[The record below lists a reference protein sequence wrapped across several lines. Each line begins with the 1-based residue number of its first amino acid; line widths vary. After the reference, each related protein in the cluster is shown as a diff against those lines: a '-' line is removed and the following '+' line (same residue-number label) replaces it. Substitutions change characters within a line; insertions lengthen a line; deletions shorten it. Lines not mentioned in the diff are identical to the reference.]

1 VAGRARAENFKV
13 VSAVLP
19 SDAAGHLRA
28 FYGFARFVDE
38 LGDSYPGDRLA
49 ALDWVEGETAAALE
63 DPAGRHPLVA
73 RAAESV
79 STLGTDPAP
88 LFDLIEANRL
98 DQTKT
103 CYASFEELL
112 AYCSLSANPVGRLV
126 LGAFG
131 FSDEARLALSD
142 LMCTGLQLVEH
153 WQDVAEDARAG
164 RVYVPAEDLAR
175 FGVDPSALAGPGPAT
190 TALRSLMV
198 FEAARAR
205 TFLDGGLPLVGMLP
219 RRAGWAVAGFWA
231 GGTAALDSLAAA
243 GFDVLSAPRR
253 APRRRIAA
261 LALRAAVRRPSGGR
275 AW

>member
-1 VAGRARAENFKV
+1 VARRAKAENFKV

-19 SDAAGHLRA
+19 PGTAGHLRA

-49 ALDWVEGETAAALE
+49 ALDWAERETAAALD

-73 RAAESV
+73 RAAASV
-79 STLGTDPAP
+79 SDLGTDPAP

-98 DQTKT
+98 DQAKT
-103 CYASFEELL
+103 SYATFEELL
-112 AYCSLSANPVGRLV
+112 GYCSLSANPVGRLV

-131 FSDEARLALSD
+131 FFDEARLALSD
-142 LMCTGLQLVEH
+142 RMCTGLQLVEH

-164 RVYVPAEDLAR
+164 RVYLPAEDLAR
-175 FGVDPSALAGPGPAT
+175 FGVQPSELAGPGPAGA
-190 TALRSLMV
+190 ALRSLMV

-205 TFLDGGLPLVGMLP
+205 SFLDGGLPLVGLLP

-231 GGTAALDSLAAA
+231 GGAAALDALAAR
-243 GFDVLSAPRR
+243 GFDVLGGPRP
-253 APRRRIAA
+253 APRRRVAG
-261 LALRAAVRRPSGGR
+261 LALRAAFRRPSPGQQR
-275 AW
+275 